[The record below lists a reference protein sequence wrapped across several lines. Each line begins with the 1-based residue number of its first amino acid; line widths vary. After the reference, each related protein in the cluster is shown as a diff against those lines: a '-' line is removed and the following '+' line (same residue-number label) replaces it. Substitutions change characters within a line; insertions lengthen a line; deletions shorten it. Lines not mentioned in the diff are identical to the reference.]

1 MWVYSLEY
9 YEITATISHRTYI
22 HIAQYL
28 QHILTNVIIIFVPG
42 FDKLFLRLKV
52 SIRPT
57 KDFTEKVSNQDKNIL
72 TKVLET
78 VFGSGTQ
85 LTTFHSTR
93 RNVLLEIS
101 YPEEN
106 RKQVNTLIESGKVS
120 AAILDVIHK
129 CTEPTFKH
137 SKLSGE

>member
-1 MWVYSLEY
+1 M
-9 YEITATISHRTYI
+9 
-22 HIAQYL
+22 
-28 QHILTNVIIIFVPG
+28 
-42 FDKLFLRLKV
+42 

-72 TKVLET
+72 IKGLQT
-78 VFGSGTQ
+78 VFGSETQ

-106 RKQVNTLIESGKVS
+106 RKQVNKLIESGKVS
-120 AAILDVIHK
+120 TAILDVIQK
-129 CTEPTFKH
+129 CTEPTFKQ